1 MKLNIGIVGN
11 GFVGQATSLFETKDT
26 NVIIYD
32 IDPSKCKPE
41 GITLENFILC
51 DLIFICVPTPME
63 PSGKC
68 HTSIVE
74 NIVKKL
80 KTIVDVKKTQIV
92 IRSTVPAGTAH
103 SLDCF
108 FMPEFLTEKNWKT
121 DFQNC
126 NTWIFGLT
134 KNQENNDIFISNI
147 QKLIKNAFDY
157 NKIQYNSV
165 VFINSDEA
173 EMIKYFRNTFLAVKV
188 SYCNEIEE
196 FCRKKGIDYEK
207 VKNIASLDHRITRN
221 HTNVPGHDGKRGYG
235 GTCFPKDIQ
244 SLHYQMQEV
253 NMKSFMIKSSIERN
267 ETIDRVE
274 KDWETN
280 KGRSV
285 IE

>member
-11 GFVGQATSLFETKDT
+11 GFVGQATSLFETENT

-32 IDPSKCKPE
+32 IDPSKCKPDD
-41 GITLENFILC
+41 ITLENFILC

-92 IRSTVPAGTAH
+92 IRSTVPTGTSQ

-134 KNQENNDIFISNI
+134 KNEEKNHIFISNI

-207 VKNIASLDHRITRN
+207 VKNIATLDHRITRN
-221 HTNVPGHDGKRGYG
+221 HTNVPGHDEKRGYG

-267 ETIDRVE
+267 ESVDRLE

-280 KGRSV
+280 KGRCV
-285 IE
+285 VE

>member
-11 GFVGQATSLFETKDT
+11 GFVGQATSLFETENT

-80 KTIVDVKKTQIV
+80 KTIVDPKKTQIV

-280 KGRSV
+280 KGRCV
-285 IE
+285 VE

>member
-26 NVIIYD
+26 NIIIYD
-32 IDPSKCKPE
+32 IDPSKCKPQ
-41 GITLENFILC
+41 GIALENFILC
-51 DLIFICVPTPME
+51 DLVFICVPTPME

-80 KTIVDVKKTQIV
+80 KTIVDARKTQIV
-92 IRSTVPAGTAH
+92 IRSTVPTGTAQR
-103 SLDCF
+103 LECF
-108 FMPEFLTEKNWKT
+108 FMPEFLTEKNWKI

-134 KNQENNDIFISNI
+134 KNEENNDIFISNI

-173 EMIKYFRNTFLAVKV
+173 EMIKYFRNTFLAIKV

-196 FCRKKGIDYEK
+196 FCRKKRD
-207 VKNIASLDHRITRN
+207 
-221 HTNVPGHDGKRGYG
+221 
-235 GTCFPKDIQ
+235 
-244 SLHYQMQEV
+244 
-253 NMKSFMIKSSIERN
+253 
-267 ETIDRVE
+267 
-274 KDWETN
+274 
-280 KGRSV
+280 
-285 IE
+285 

>member
-11 GFVGQATSLFETKDT
+11 GFVGQATSLFETENT

-32 IDPSKCKPE
+32 IDPSKCKPDD
-41 GITLENFILC
+41 ITLENFIHC

-68 HTSIVE
+68 YTSIVE

-80 KTIVDVKKTQIV
+80 KSIVDVKKTQIV
-92 IRSTVPAGTAH
+92 IRSTVPTGTSQ

-134 KNQENNDIFISNI
+134 KNEENNHIFISNI

-207 VKNIASLDHRITRN
+207 VKNIATLDHRITRN
-221 HTNVPGHDGKRGYG
+221 HTNVPGHDEKRGYG

-267 ETIDRVE
+267 ETVDRVE

-285 IE
+285 VE

>member
-11 GFVGQATSLFETKDT
+11 GFVGQATSLFETENT

-32 IDPSKCKPE
+32 IDPSKCKPQC
-41 GITLENFILC
+41 ITLENFILC

-285 IE
+285 IK

>member
-11 GFVGQATSLFETKDT
+11 GFVGQATSLFETENT

-80 KTIVDVKKTQIV
+80 KTIVDPKKTQIV

-147 QKLIKNAFDY
+147 QKLIKNAFDF

-285 IE
+285 IK

>member
-26 NVIIYD
+26 NIIIYD
-32 IDPSKCKPE
+32 IDPSKCKPQ
-41 GITLENFILC
+41 GIALENFILC
-51 DLIFICVPTPME
+51 DLVFICVPTPME

-80 KTIVDVKKTQIV
+80 KTIVDARKTQIV
-92 IRSTVPAGTAH
+92 IRSTVPTGTSQ

-134 KNQENNDIFISNI
+134 KNEEKNHIFISNI
-147 QKLIKNAFDY
+147 QKLIKNAIDY

-207 VKNIASLDHRITRN
+207 VKNIATLDHRITRN

-267 ETIDRVE
+267 ESVDRVE

-285 IE
+285 VD